1 MNKKLKGLLLTVL
14 IVTLSFN
21 MLPLGAQNVEDEPTP
36 MSEVVLDA
44 YATLTATGTQLKARA
59 LYFAG
64 TNLSVARVYVYIQRY
79 VDGYWRAASSSRTCA
94 WVNESTAWDDEFI
107 HYFTM
112 TETGSYRVK
121 AVFYLYESDTVYD
134 RVEAYAYYTYNG

>member
-1 MNKKLKGLLLTVL
+1 M
-14 IVTLSFN
+14 
-21 MLPLGAQNVEDEPTP
+21 
-36 MSEVVLDA
+36 
-44 YATLTATGTQLKARA
+44 
-59 LYFAG
+59 
-64 TNLSVARVYVYIQRY
+64 ARVYVYIQRY

-94 WVNESTAWDDEFI
+94 WVDESTEVHGDFT

-134 RVEAYAYYTYNG
+134 RVEEYDYYTYNG